1 MFRKLNLKKI
11 RLQNFLYREVIN
23 RMLRKQMTASEMGKK
38 GGKISKRVLTS
49 EQAREM
55 VKAREAKKKKARK

>member
-1 MFRKLNLKKI
+1 
-11 RLQNFLYREVIN
+11 
-23 RMLRKQMTASEMGKK
+23 MTASEMGKK